1 MNIAIDGPAGA
12 GKSTVAQLVAKQ
24 IGFTYID
31 TGAMYRALTLM
42 ALEKNVSLD
51 NEESLLEI
59 LRSMTI
65 LLKQE
70 LNEQKVFIGDRE
82 VTEEI
87 RHPEVTRNVS
97 LVAKHPLVRHKLV
110 DMQRNMAAEQNVVMD
125 GRDIGTHVLPNAQV
139 KVFLTASIEERAL
152 RRYKDLQQKGHT
164 PDLEQLKD
172 EIARRDQLDSERET
186 APLRCAEDAI
196 VVDSTGLTIDQ
207 VVDKIVALFKERL
220 ESRQA

>member
-12 GKSTVAQLVAKQ
+12 GKSTVAQLVAKE

-42 ALEKNVSLD
+42 ALENNVTLNS
-51 NEESLLEI
+51 EEELLNV

-65 LLKQE
+65 VLKQE
-70 LNEQKVFIGDRE
+70 PSGQKVFIGDRE
-82 VTEEI
+82 VTEDI
-87 RHPEVTRNVS
+87 RDPHVTRNVS
-97 LVAKHPLVRHKLV
+97 LVAKHPSVRHKLV
-110 DMQRNMAAEQNVVMD
+110 DMQRSMAAEQNVVMD

-152 RRYKDLQQKGHT
+152 RRYKDLQEKGHT
-164 PDLEQLKD
+164 PDLVQLKD

-186 APLRCAEDAI
+186 APLRCAEDA
-196 VVDSTGLTIDQ
+196 VVLDSTGLAIDQ
-207 VVDKIVALFKERL
+207 VVDKIVALYKERL